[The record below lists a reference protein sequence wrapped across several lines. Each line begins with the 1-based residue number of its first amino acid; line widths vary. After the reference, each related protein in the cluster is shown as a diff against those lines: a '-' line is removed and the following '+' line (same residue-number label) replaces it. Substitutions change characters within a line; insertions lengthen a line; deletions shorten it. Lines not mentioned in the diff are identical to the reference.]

1 MTWVDYAA
9 LAVLGLSILI
19 GLWRGLVRE
28 VLSLVG
34 WVAALFLAAQF
45 APSVALWLPQDFITP
60 LGRQLIAA
68 VGIFVVISLIAGLI
82 ALLVA
87 KAVHAVG
94 LGLIDRSMGA
104 IFGLGRG
111 LLVLLVCTILIGL
124 TGFVKSA
131 VWRDAALSGPFETA
145 ALALRP
151 YLPQAIAAR
160 MRYD

>member
-1 MTWVDYAA
+1 MTWVDYTA
-9 LAVLGLSILI
+9 LTILGLSTLL

-28 VLSLVG
+28 LLSLAG
-34 WVAALFLAAQF
+34 WLAALFLAAQF
-45 APSVALWLPQDFITP
+45 APAAALWLPQDLMTP
-60 LGRQLIAA
+60 LARQLVAA
-68 VGIFVVISLIAGLI
+68 VAIFVVISVLAGLG

-94 LGLIDRSMGA
+94 LGLIDRSLGA

-111 LLVLLVCTILIGL
+111 LLILLVCTVLIGL
-124 TGFVKSA
+124 TGFVKNPA
-131 VWRDAALSGPFETA
+131 WQAAAMRGPLETVA
-145 ALALRP
+145 ITVKP